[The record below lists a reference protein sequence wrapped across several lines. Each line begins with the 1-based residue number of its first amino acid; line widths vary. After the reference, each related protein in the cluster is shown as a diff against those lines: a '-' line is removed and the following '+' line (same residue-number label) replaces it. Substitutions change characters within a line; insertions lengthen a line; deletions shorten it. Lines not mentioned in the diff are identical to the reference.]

1 MGAVRSMRM
10 QGRAFN
16 ACGVREVRT
25 RRAGGMRARAE
36 SSGESSVLVC
46 GGAGVAEEVGRVC
59 VGQGK
64 TTTEMRRAG
73 SQAEPN
79 ESATQVQ
86 CDALQQSEVQAVF
99 EQVKPS
105 VVISSV
111 GGSPQDPSADSDG
124 NINLI
129 NAALNAGTQRFVLVS
144 SIGAGESKQ
153 ATPEQVYSALE
164 PVLIE
169 KEKAEARLT
178 ELQSH
183 MSFTVLRPGGLKSD
197 GRTNNATI
205 TEDTRVIGSINRQA
219 RSWIGIGY
227 FSDWLNVVD

>member
-1 MGAVRSMRM
+1 
-10 QGRAFN
+10 
-16 ACGVREVRT
+16 
-25 RRAGGMRARAE
+25 
-36 SSGESSVLVC
+36 
-46 GGAGVAEEVGRVC
+46 
-59 VGQGK
+59 
-64 TTTEMRRAG
+64 MRRAG